1 MPVVPLSAPSTSPT
15 ALAGQHV
22 VVIGGTSGIGRAVAE
37 QALAA
42 GARVTVASRTPEE
55 VVVDGAAAAPEI
67 VDLTDT
73 TSVEELFARLGAF
86 DHLVLSAGPGA
97 MGSVRDLTSDQARP
111 YLDTK
116 FWGYYDAVRAAST
129 TIAPTGSITLVGG
142 GASRKHAPGRPLMA
156 AVNAALE
163 AFGKANA
170 LDLAPVRVNVVAP
183 GLVDTPAYD
192 GVPDEIRQGM
202 FAGYASSVPAG
213 RVGTAADVASAV
225 LFLVNTP
232 WVTGTV
238 LDVDGGVHV
247 S

>member
-1 MPVVPLSAPSTSPT
+1 MTAVPAAPTTTSA
-15 ALAGQHV
+15 ALAAQHV
-22 VVIGGTSGIGRAVAE
+22 VVIGGSSGIGRAVAE
-37 QALAA
+37 HALAA
-42 GARVTVASRTPEE
+42 GATVTVASRTPTE
-55 VVVDGAAAAPEI
+55 VAVAGATARPET

-73 TSVEELFARLGAF
+73 ASVEALFERVGGF
-86 DHLVLSAGPGA
+86 DHLVVSAGPGA
-97 MGSVRDLTSDQARP
+97 MGTVRDLTSEQARP

-116 FWGYYDAVRAAST
+116 FWGYYEAVRAAAA

-142 GASRKHAPGRPLMA
+142 GASRKHAPGRPVMA

-192 GVPDEIRQGM
+192 AVPEEVRRGM
-202 FAGYASSVPAG
+202 YAGYAAAVPAG
-213 RVGTAADVASAV
+213 RVGTTADVASAV
-225 LFLVNTP
+225 LFLATSP

>member
-1 MPVVPLSAPSTSPT
+1 MSVVPLPAPVTSST
-15 ALAGQHV
+15 ALTGQHV

-42 GARVTVASRTPEE
+42 GARVTVASRTPRE
-55 VVVDGAAAAPEI
+55 VAVDSAAATLET
-67 VDLTDT
+67 VDLTET
-73 TSVEELFARLGAF
+73 GSVEGLFGRLGSY
-86 DHLVLSAGPGA
+86 DHLVVSAGPGA
-97 MGSVRDLTSDQARP
+97 MGSVRDLTAAQARP
-111 YLDTK
+111 YLDAK
-116 FWGYYDAVRAAST
+116 FWGYYEAVRAAST
-129 TIAPTGSITLVGG
+129 TIAATGSITLVGG
-142 GASRKHAPGRPLMA
+142 GASRKHAPGRPMMA

-183 GLVDTPAYD
+183 GLVDTPAYA
-192 GVPDEIRQGM
+192 GVPEEIRRGM
-202 FAGYASSVPAG
+202 FTGYGASVPAG
-213 RVGTAADVASAV
+213 RAGTPADVAAAV
-225 LFLVNTP
+225 LFLVTTP